1 MNKILNDSFIGKILK
16 TFFEGFL
23 AYLIVTIPTINTASD
38 YNILKSVLFGA
49 ITMGISAVLNLIQEV
64 INGKSNS

>member
-23 AYLIVTIPTINTASD
+23 AYLIVTVPAINTATD
-38 YNILKSVLFGA
+38 CNILKSVLFGA

-64 INGKSNS
+64 LNGKGNS

>member
-1 MNKILNDSFIGKILK
+1 MKKILNDSFIGKILK